1 MRVPRRLFL
10 HVGCP
15 KTGTSYLQS
24 VLWHNQARL
33 HEDGLLVPLSFQH
46 HYALVN
52 EVRTTD
58 RFATNERLQRQ
69 AARLRKVAGAHEGDL
84 VLTHE
89 LFAPARERQARAL
102 IESFAPA
109 EAHVIITARDL
120 ARQLPAE
127 WQQHVKSGRSTSLVE
142 FVDQVRR
149 RDPAR
154 SWFWSVQDVP
164 DIARRWGASL
174 PAEHVH
180 VVTVP
185 RPGTDPTLLWD
196 RFSSVLG
203 IPAGRC
209 DLDVTRANESL
220 GVVEVELLR
229 LLNGTRRGGEP
240 ALSRRLATGVLGG
253 RPAARRFGYDPAEHA
268 WIVEVGTEM
277 TERLRASDYDVVG
290 DLDELLPAEQPERG
304 VDPAAVTREELLGVA
319 VNALIDATTQIMEA
333 ERDRAELRHRLE
345 RAERRLLAAEEALEA
360 ADDARQTAEAALSEV
375 EAARA
380 ASLTARLRRGIR
392 PGVRG
397 GTGPA

>member
-1 MRVPRRLFL
+1 VPRRLFL

-33 HEDGLLVPLSFQH
+33 LEDGLLVPLTFQH
-46 HYALVN
+46 HYALTN
-52 EVRTTD
+52 EVRKTD

-84 VLTHE
+84 ALTHE
-89 LFAPARERQARAL
+89 LLAPAREGQARAL
-102 IESFAPA
+102 IESFAPS

-127 WQQHVKSGRSTSLVE
+127 WQQHVKSGRGTSLAE

-149 RDPAR
+149 HDTAR
-154 SWFWSVQDVP
+154 SWFWSVQDVS

-174 PAEHVH
+174 PPEHVH
-180 VVTVP
+180 VITVP
-185 RPGTDPTLLWD
+185 RPGTDPSLLWD
-196 RFSSVLG
+196 RFCSVLG

-229 LLNGTRRGGEP
+229 LLNGTPRGGDP
-240 ALSRRLATGVLGG
+240 ALNRRLATGILGG
-253 RPAARRFGYDPAEHA
+253 RPTSRRFGYEPAEHA
-268 WIVEVGTEM
+268 WIVEVGTQM
-277 TERLRASDYDVVG
+277 TERLRASEYDVVG
-290 DLDELLPAEQPERG
+290 DLDELLPAEKPERG
-304 VDPAAVTREELLGVA
+304 ENPAAVTREELLEVA
-319 VNALIDATTQIMEA
+319 VDALIDATTQISEI
-333 ERDRAELRHRLE
+333 ERDRAELRHRLA
-345 RAERRLLAAEEALEA
+345 RAERRLLAADE
-360 ADDARQTAEAALSEV
+360 ARQAAEAALSEN
-375 EAARA
+375 EGGGRA

-392 PGVRG
+392 TGVRG